1 MCPLA
6 PTSKTVHMANMS
18 ATPLAKFERIVGW
31 YADTAS
37 EPVSNLVT
45 QQDFGQLATIEKM
58 IDATLPDDI
67 RTLYMRYGGDSRDH
81 AGCFIGHG
89 FMGLDQILESTEFAR
104 SLIKPEKP
112 VVPNATASD
121 AVILQIVEEMF
132 RQLDKLTG
140 SGVVS
145 ANWDRCEF
153 ECSPGSFGGPY
164 IYETPDVS
172 DKERKIVGSDH
183 IDYDKFYALAAE
195 LADLEGESYNWDDLG
210 FVVFRD
216 RQYQL
221 ERQFYNLGD
230 PENFTSYP
238 EGAIQRTY
246 FHLRWVPII
255 QDHGGNYIGVDLEAG
270 PSGLVGQIIV
280 FGRDEYDMFV
290 LADDWEDF
298 LDLILGLIENQP
310 EVLLNDSHL
319 HDVLKPIIMA
329 GKQGEHG

>member
-1 MCPLA
+1 MA
-6 PTSKTVHMANMS
+6 ETS
-18 ATPLAKFERIVGW
+18 LAKFERIVGW
-31 YADTAS
+31 YVDNAS
-37 EPVSNLVT
+37 EAVSNLVA
-45 QQDFGQLATIEKM
+45 QQDFGQLATIEHL

-67 RTLYMRYGGDSRDH
+67 GTLYMRYGGDSRDH

-112 VVPNATASD
+112 VVLNAKASD
-121 AVILQIVEEMF
+121 AVILHIVEEMIQ
-132 RQLDKLTG
+132 QLDKLARL
-140 SGVVS
+140 GVVS
-145 ANWDRCEF
+145 ANWYRCEF
-153 ECSPGSFGGPY
+153 ECSPRSFGGPY
-164 IYETPDVS
+164 VYETPDVS
-172 DKERKIVGSDH
+172 DQERKIVGSDH

-195 LADLEGESYNWDDLG
+195 LADLEGESYNWDKLN

-255 QDHGGNYIGVDLEAG
+255 QDHGGNYIGVDLEPG
-270 PSGLVGQIIV
+270 PTGRRGQVIV

-290 LADDWEDF
+290 LADDWEGF
-298 LDLILGLIENQP
+298 LDLILGLIESQP
-310 EVLLNDSHL
+310 EVLLSDCHL

-329 GKQGEHG
+329 SK

>member
-1 MCPLA
+1 MA
-6 PTSKTVHMANMS
+6 ETS
-18 ATPLAKFERIVGW
+18 LAKFERIVGW
-31 YADTAS
+31 YVDNAS
-37 EPVSNLVT
+37 EAVSNLVA
-45 QQDFGQLATIEKM
+45 QQDFGQLATIEHL

-67 RTLYMRYGGDSRDH
+67 GTLYMRYGGDSRDH

-112 VVPNATASD
+112 VVLNAKASD
-121 AVILQIVEEMF
+121 AVILHIVEEMIQ
-132 RQLDKLTG
+132 QLDKLARL
-140 SGVVS
+140 GVVS
-145 ANWDRCEF
+145 ANWYRCEF

-164 IYETPDVS
+164 VYETPDVS
-172 DKERKIVGSDH
+172 DQERKIVGSDH

-195 LADLEGESYNWDDLG
+195 LADLEGESYNWDELN

-255 QDHGGNYIGVDLEAG
+255 QDHGGNYIGVDLEPG
-270 PSGLVGQIIV
+270 PTGRRGQVIV

-290 LADDWEDF
+290 LADDWEGF
-298 LDLILGLIENQP
+298 LDLILGLIESQP
-310 EVLLNDSHL
+310 EVLLSDCHL

-329 GKQGEHG
+329 SK

>member
-1 MCPLA
+1 MA
-6 PTSKTVHMANMS
+6 ETS
-18 ATPLAKFERIVGW
+18 LAKFERIVGW
-31 YADTAS
+31 YVDNAS
-37 EPVSNLVT
+37 EAVSNLVA
-45 QQDFGQLATIEKM
+45 QQDFGQLATIEHL

-67 RTLYMRYGGDSRDH
+67 GTLYMRYGGDSRDH

-112 VVPNATASD
+112 VVLNAKASD
-121 AVILQIVEEMF
+121 AVILHIVEEMIQ
-132 RQLDKLTG
+132 QLDKLARL
-140 SGVVS
+140 GVVS
-145 ANWDRCEF
+145 ANWYRCEF
-153 ECSPGSFGGPY
+153 ECSPGSFGGPC

-172 DKERKIVGSDH
+172 DKERIIVGSDH

-195 LADLEGESYNWDDLG
+195 LADLEGESYNWDELN

-255 QDHGGNYIGVDLEAG
+255 QDHGGNYIGVDLEPG
-270 PSGLVGQIIV
+270 PTGRRGQVIV

-290 LADDWEDF
+290 LADDWEGF
-298 LDLILGLIENQP
+298 LDLILGLIESQP
-310 EVLLNDSHL
+310 EVLLSDCHL

-329 GKQGEHG
+329 SK